1 MNPLLLLFVTAL
13 LLSPGTNYHNN
24 RATRNAAT
32 YQENENVQFKWSFG
46 ALVGKDKKLVS
57 ITKDTVLKTGEEMKM
72 YVELEKDCFV
82 YLIYQSSKGEISVL
96 FPNDGFRQFT
106 EDYKT
111 GKPYLVP
118 KGRGWFTLDK
128 NVGTETFYLL
138 GSSERLIELE
148 AMIGNYISADNAKKP
163 DMAKNIVAE
172 IRSVRKRYKNVAT
185 LAEKPI
191 TIGGNVRGV
200 GETTEVRRVDVT
212 SIATEISA
220 TNFYSKVISIEHQ

>member
-1 MNPLLLLFVTAL
+1 MNPLLLFIITAL
-13 LLSPGTNYHNN
+13 LLSPGTTN
-24 RATRNAAT
+24 RDVPSTRTSAT
-32 YQENENVQFKWSFG
+32 YQESENVQFKWAFG
-46 ALVGKDKKLVS
+46 ALVGKDKKLVP

-111 GKPYLVP
+111 GRPYLVP

-148 AMIGNYISADNAKKP
+148 ALIGNYLSADNAKKP
-163 DMAKNIVAE
+163 DLAKSVIAE
-172 IRSVRKRYKNVAT
+172 IRGVRKRYKNFAT

-220 TNFYSKVISIEHQ
+220 TNFYSKIISIEHR